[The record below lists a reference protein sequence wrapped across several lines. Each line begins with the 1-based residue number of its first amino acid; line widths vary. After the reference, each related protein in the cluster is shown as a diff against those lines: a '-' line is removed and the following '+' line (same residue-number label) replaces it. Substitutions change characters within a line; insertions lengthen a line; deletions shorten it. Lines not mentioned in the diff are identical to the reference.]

1 MPSPCLTET
10 ATSTGVCRRAALGW
24 ESGTSWQGGRGGRL
38 WPLDLGHKG
47 AAQINLS
54 ASWCICLC
62 LPSSYPLQSNNILGK
77 GRGRKRGQCS
87 KKHTYGAVAWGN
99 RLRGPASI
107 ASPICSLPFGRLPS
121 RAPTQDDPHL
131 RQESLPPTQ
140 AQALGGPAPPS
151 QAAALTESRRLW
163 NSVWVGPP
171 SECAVRGSA
180 CGYAGYTPALTLL
193 LFPM

>member
-1 MPSPCLTET
+1 MAFGPWAQRSSTNKSQCLLVHLPVFTKLLPFAKQQHPGE
-10 ATSTGVCRRAALGW
+10 GERQ
-24 ESGTSWQGGRGGRL
+24 EE
-38 WPLDLGHKG
+38 G
-47 AAQINLS
+47 AVFKEA
-54 ASWCICLC
+54 
-62 LPSSYPLQSNNILGK
+62 
-77 GRGRKRGQCS
+77 
-87 KKHTYGAVAWGN
+87 YGAVAWGN

-171 SECAVRGSA
+171 SKCAVRGSA